1 MTTEQEQQEGDERE
15 GEPAVRF
22 TYSLKWVTDEQ
33 ELIKRLQRL
42 EEGYVNLSR
51 WARAQMSDLELFIE
65 GVEELQRLKPTYEIL
80 RRVEKKAANETND
93 RV

>member
-1 MTTEQEQQEGDERE
+1 MTNEQQQEEQEE
-15 GEPAVRF
+15 EPTVRF

-80 RRVEKKAANETND
+80 RRKEKEK
-93 RV
+93 

>member
-1 MTTEQEQQEGDERE
+1 MTKEQEHEGE

-80 RRVEKKAANETND
+80 RREKKE
-93 RV
+93 

>member
-1 MTTEQEQQEGDERE
+1 MTKEQEQAKEE
-15 GEPAVRF
+15 EPAVRF

-80 RRVEKKAANETND
+80 RRKEKKAANETND
-93 RV
+93 RM